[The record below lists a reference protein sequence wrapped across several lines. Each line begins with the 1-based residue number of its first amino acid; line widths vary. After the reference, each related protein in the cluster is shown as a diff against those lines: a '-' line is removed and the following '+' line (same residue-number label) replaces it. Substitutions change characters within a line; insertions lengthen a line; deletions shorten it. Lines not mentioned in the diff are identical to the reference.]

1 MMRSLFTGVSG
12 LRSHQ
17 FWMDVIGNNI
27 ANINTIG
34 FKAGRVTFEEA
45 LAQTLRAATRPVGN
59 RGGVNPMQIGLG
71 TSLGSID
78 TLFTQGTPEV
88 TGVQTDLAIQGDA
101 FFVLSDGQKE
111 YYTRAGAFR
120 FDANGRLI
128 CPYNGYVVQG
138 IMADQSGQIPSEG
151 KIQDIVLP
159 LDQKIPAKATTKVQ
173 FKLNLDA
180 SESPQGTITSSN
192 PLLAVEEA
200 GDDSDLN
207 GLYARGKANSMIT
220 GMVPGIT
227 TVTVSDGTT
236 ITTYTYVNQDAGDSS
251 HDFHSLDDLIAEIN
265 NDYAGILHVELN
277 SEGAILITNQSGSEI
292 ELNITSSNGV
302 LQTALSAANGRLAAN
317 ETAQTDEFSH
327 RATADEEL
335 TKLRDCRGNAL
346 NLSVGDIINISGNVG
361 GDLRSDSLTVAA
373 DTTLKDLADKIKQAF
388 GITNSNGVI
397 INSSGAIEIRGD
409 PGEDNAITSVSI
421 QAAGRTNF
429 NSTMT
434 FTETQPAK
442 DVTFSTDITLY
453 DDIGQEHILSLTF
466 TKTTTSNLWNWEAHL
481 SGSEVLISGNTGTIS
496 FNPDGSLASFT
507 YEGGANSLKFD
518 PANGASPV
526 SVVLDMGTINGF
538 DGVTQLSAPSATLSK
553 SQDGYAAGELVSIA
567 IDTRG
572 RIVGSFTNGVSQTLA
587 QIVLAA
593 FNNPG
598 GLLRVG
604 DNMFVASP
612 NSGVPVK
619 GVSGETIQSTL
630 LPGALEMS
638 NVDLA
643 QEFTNM
649 IVAQRGFQAN
659 ARIITTTDDMLRELL
674 NLKR

>member
-27 ANINTIG
+27 ANINTVG
-34 FKAGRVTFEEA
+34 FKAGRTTFAEA
-45 LAQTLRAATRPVGN
+45 LTQTLRAATRPVGN
-59 RGGVNPMQIGLG
+59 RGGINPIQIGLG
-71 TSLGSID
+71 TSIGSVD
-78 TLFTQGTPEV
+78 TLFTQGAPEV

-101 FFVLSDGQKE
+101 FFVLSDGQNE

-120 FDANGRLI
+120 FDADGRLVS
-128 CPYNGYVVQG
+128 PYNGYVLQG
-138 IMADQSGQIPSEG
+138 IMADRSGQIPAG
-151 KIQDIVLP
+151 GRIQDIILP

-173 FKLNLDA
+173 FKLNLNA
-180 SESPQGTITSSN
+180 GESPQGTITSSN

-207 GLYARGKANSMIT
+207 GLYARGKANSTVT

-236 ITTYTYVNQDAGDSS
+236 TTTYTYVNEDAGDSS
-251 HDFHSLDDLIAEIN
+251 DDFHSLDDLIAEIN
-265 NDYAGILHVELN
+265 NDYIGVLQAELN
-277 SEGAILITNQSGSEI
+277 SDGAIVITNLSGSE
-292 ELNITSSNGV
+292 LDLTFASSNGV
-302 LQTALSAANGRLAAN
+302 LQAAFSAANGKLAAGA
-317 ETAQTDEFSH
+317 TTQTDEFSH

-335 TKLRDCRGNAL
+335 TKLRDSRGGSL
-346 NLSVGDIINISGNVG
+346 NLRVGDTINISGNIG
-361 GDLRSDSLTVAA
+361 GDLKSDSLTVAA
-373 DTTLKDLADKIKQAF
+373 DTTLQDLADKIEEVF
-388 GITNSNGVI
+388 GISNSDGVI
-397 INSSGAIEIRGD
+397 IDSNGAIKINGD
-409 PGEDNAITSVSI
+409 PGEDNAISSVSI
-421 QAAGRTNF
+421 QVAGNASF

-434 FTETQPAK
+434 FTETQSAK
-442 DVTFSTDITLY
+442 DVTFSTEIIVY
-453 DDIGQEHILSLTF
+453 DDIGQEHTLSLTF
-466 TKTTTSNLWNWEAHL
+466 TKTTTSNLWRWEAQL
-481 SGSEVLISGNTGTIS
+481 SGSEVLISGSTGTIS
-496 FNPDGSLASFT
+496 FNPDGSLASFS
-507 YEGGANSLKFD
+507 YDDGSNSLRFD
-518 PANGASPV
+518 PVNGASPV
-526 SVVLDMGTINGF
+526 SLVLDMGTIDGF
-538 DGVTQLSAPSATLSK
+538 DGVTQLSTPSATLSK
-553 SQDGYAAGELVSIA
+553 SQDGYAAGDLVSIA
-567 IDTRG
+567 IDTAG
-572 RIVGSFTNGVSQTLA
+572 RIIGSFTNGVSQTLA

-604 DNMFVASP
+604 DNMFTASP

-619 GVSGETIQSTL
+619 GVPGETIQSTL

-659 ARIITTTDDMLRELL
+659 ARIITITDEMLRELL